1 MLVVVSLPYIALVH
15 YGPGVKSSI
24 LFARTKDPKK
34 LVNYPIC
41 MAIVEYIGSNATGRE
56 TLHKV
61 ELKQYRQLEQ
71 THSITVSSDRENK
84 IFLIHR
90 AEMEK
95 RP

>member
-24 LFARTKDPKK
+24 LFACTKDHKK

-41 MAIVEYIGSNATGRE
+41 MAIVEYIGSNATGRKRS
-56 TLHKV
+56 TKWSSNSTDNWNRH
-61 ELKQYRQLEQ
+61 
-71 THSITVSSDRENK
+71 ITVSSHRENK